1 MGPYIKPKIVVVGS
15 SNTDMIIKVPRIPM
29 PGETI
34 LGNGSFVIQGGKG
47 ANQSVAAARAG
58 GDVTFLACVGNDSF
72 GIQALEAYKNEGINT
87 DSIKKAEGIPT
98 GMALINVSDSG
109 ENSISVA
116 PGANSLLMPE
126 DIDAAKH
133 VIESASVLLMQLEI
147 PLTTVEFVTELAF
160 KKNIPLILN
169 PAPAQPL
176 AGSLLT
182 KIAVL
187 TPNEHEAKWLTGK
200 SDDDLSIEKIAEY
213 LREKGAHGV
222 VITLGGNGAYFSN
235 AEEQGFVAGEKVKI
249 VDTTAAGDTF
259 NGYLAVGIAKGMSL
273 KKSVELANKAAAIS
287 VTRMGAQPSIPF
299 IHDLKN

>member
-1 MGPYIKPKIVVVGS
+1 MGPYTKPKIVVVGS

-34 LGNGSFVIQGGKG
+34 LGTGSFVIQGGKG
-47 ANQSVAAARAG
+47 ANQAVAAARAG

-87 DSIKKAEGIPT
+87 DYIKKAEGIPT

-126 DIDAAKH
+126 DIDAAEH
-133 VIESASVLLMQLEI
+133 IIESASVLLMQLEI
-147 PLTTVEFVTELAF
+147 PLTTVEYVAEMAL

-169 PAPAQPL
+169 PAPAQQL
-176 AGSLLT
+176 ASSLLG
-182 KIAVL
+182 KITVL
-187 TPNEHEAKWLTGK
+187 TPNEHEAKWLTDK
-200 SDDDLSIEKIAEY
+200 SDEDLSTEEIAEC
-213 LREKGAHGV
+213 LRGKGARGV
-222 VITLGGNGAYFSN
+222 VITLGGKGAYFSS
-235 AEEQGFVAGEKVKI
+235 AAEQGSVSGEEVKV

-259 NGYLAVGIAKGMSL
+259 NGYFAVGMAKGMSL
-273 KKSVELANKAAAIS
+273 QKSVELANKAAAIS

-299 IHDLKN
+299 FHDFKN